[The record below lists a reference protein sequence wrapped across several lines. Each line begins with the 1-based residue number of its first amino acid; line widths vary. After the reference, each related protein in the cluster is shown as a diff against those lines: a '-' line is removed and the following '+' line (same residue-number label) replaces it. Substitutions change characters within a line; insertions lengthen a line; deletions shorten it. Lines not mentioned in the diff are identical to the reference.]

1 MASFTVATQMQQLGN
16 AVRAKAPQGGV
27 GLDPTRFRPSAR
39 HRQIRAQQAGCL
51 AVASQ
56 HAATTEFA
64 AQRAVAFRVGLMIAL
79 LAYRPMDTQ
88 KHLPLPEGKRQFR
101 AVAGCE

>member
-1 MASFTVATQMQQLGN
+1 MRNKRAALQSPASIVALGFQLM
-16 AVRAKAPQGGV
+16 GGA
-27 GLDPTRFRPSAR
+27 D
-39 HRQIRAQQAGCL
+39 
-51 AVASQ
+51 
-56 HAATTEFA
+56 AATTEFA

-88 KHLPLPEGKRQFR
+88 KHLPLPEGKPQFR